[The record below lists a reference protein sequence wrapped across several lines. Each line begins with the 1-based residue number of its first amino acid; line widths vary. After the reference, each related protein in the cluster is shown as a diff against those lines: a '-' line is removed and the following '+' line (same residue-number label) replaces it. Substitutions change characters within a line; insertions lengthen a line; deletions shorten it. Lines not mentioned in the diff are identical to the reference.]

1 MKEGWERKKIKDIS
15 VLIADG
21 DWIESKHQSDEG
33 IRLIQTGNIG
43 NGVFKAKEDKPH
55 YISEYTFDELGCTEI
70 FSGDCLVSRLPEPVG
85 RACLIPEIGCRM
97 ITAVDCSIIRFKEI
111 ILPKLFIYYT
121 QSATYNRD
129 VNNLTTGTTR
139 KRISRK
145 NLESILIPIPPLSEQ
160 ERIVEELDC
169 LSGVIEK
176 KKQQLKELDALAQSI
191 FYEMFGN
198 PVENDRGW
206 EVKKLGDVAIINPS
220 KKETSKN
227 LCDTDIVS
235 FLPMEDLP
243 IKACYYH
250 PYQTRIYSEVQ
261 SSYTCF
267 ADNDVLMAKVTPC
280 FENGKVGIA
289 SNLTNGVGYG
299 SSEFIVIRTNNIEV
313 IKEYIYFF
321 IQDKLFIENASAQL
335 TGTSGLRRV
344 PRQYVENCKI
354 KLPPLSLQ
362 QQFAK
367 KIESI
372 EKQKE
377 LIRKSIGKVEMLFNS
392 RMDYYFG

>member
-129 VNNLTTGTTR
+129 VSNLTTGTTR

-145 NLESILIPIPPLSEQ
+145 NLESILIPIPPLEEQ

-176 KKQQLKELDALAQSI
+176 KKQLLKELDALAQSI

-206 EVKKLGDVAIINPS
+206 EVVEMEKLFDIGSSKRVFESQWTEQGVPFYRAREIVKLSRGEDIESPIFISEELFQEYS
-220 KKETSKN
+220 KKYGVPLEDDMMVTAVGTLGVCYIVKADDRFYFKDGNTLWFKSKGICETRFIKDEFS
-227 LCDTDIVS
+227 TDFVV
-235 FLPMEDLP
+235 EQ
-243 IKACYYH
+243 IKGNANAAVVG
-250 PYQTRIYSEVQ
+250 T
-261 SSYTCF
+261 YTITS
-267 ADNDVLMAKVTPC
+267 AKKTKVL
-280 FENGKVGIA
+280 
-289 SNLTNGVGYG
+289 
-299 SSEFIVIRTNNIEV
+299 
-313 IKEYIYFF
+313 
-321 IQDKLFIENASAQL
+321 
-335 TGTSGLRRV
+335 
-344 PRQYVENCKI
+344 
-354 KLPPLSLQ
+354 LPPIVLQ
-362 QQFAK
+362 REYVLK
-367 KIESI
+367 VKRIDE
-372 EKQKE
+372 QKE
-377 LIRKSIGKVEMLFNS
+377 LIRKSIEEVEMLFNS
-392 RMDYYFG
+392 RMDYFFG

>member
-21 DWIESKHQSDEG
+21 DWIESKDQSDEG

-55 YISEYTFDELGCTEI
+55 YISECTFYELGCTEI

-111 ILPKLFIYYT
+111 VLPKLFIYYT

-145 NLESILIPIPPLSEQ
+145 NLESILIPIPPLEEQ

-206 EVKKLGDVAIINPS
+206 EVKKLGEVCSKLTDGSHNPPKGVDCSDFYMLSSQNVFNDKIDISTVRYLTKDDFERENRRTKVKEGDILLTIVGTIGRCALVKAPLKNITLQRSVAVLTP
-220 KKETSKN
+220 KEILNS
-227 LCDTDIVS
+227 
-235 FLPMEDLP
+235 
-243 IKACYYH
+243 
-250 PYQTRIYSEVQ
+250 
-261 SSYTCF
+261 
-267 ADNDVLMAKVTPC
+267 
-280 FENGKVGIA
+280 
-289 SNLTNGVGYG
+289 
-299 SSEFIVIRTNNIEV
+299 
-313 IKEYIYFF
+313 IYF
-321 IQDKLFIENASAQL
+321 IYVLRLMNQVLEREARGVAQKGIYL
-335 TGTSGLRRV
+335 NQLSNIIILV
-344 PRQYVENCKI
+344 
-354 KLPPLSLQ
+354 PPLELQ
-362 QQFAK
+362 QQFAD
-367 KIESI
+367 KIELI

-377 LIRKSIGKVEMLFNS
+377 LIRKSIEEVEMLFNS
-392 RMDYYFG
+392 RMEYYFN